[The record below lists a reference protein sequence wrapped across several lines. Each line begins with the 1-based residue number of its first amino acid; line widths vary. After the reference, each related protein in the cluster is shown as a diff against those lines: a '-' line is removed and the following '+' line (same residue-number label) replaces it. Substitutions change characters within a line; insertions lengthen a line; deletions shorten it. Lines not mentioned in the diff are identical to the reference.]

1 MKNCSKPPKSIMPAQ
16 KTKKPCQI
24 DRRLD
29 KQGSRRQSL
38 RQKLPQTTSPAVS
51 EKLAKGAS
59 QLNILHLNVQG
70 LQRKTK
76 EIKDML
82 DTYSVHVAL
91 FQETLLP
98 KEEVNVSGY
107 TKFICSCR
115 KCQGIATL
123 VRNDVEATVTNS
135 TIGDIDHQTI
145 LVWPKGK
152 KNLKFTVHNIY
163 YPNSSRTKFP
173 VIHPTMKKTVIAGDF
188 NAHIPSLG
196 YPDTLIITSEVM
208 KWRSLQIPPIYSC
221 FKIRKHH
228 QPFIV
233 GLTARPV
240 VPIYHLFLQIS
251 LTKATLRYLMT

>member
-51 EKLAKGAS
+51 EKLAKGTS

-135 TIGDIDHQTI
+135 TFWFGPREKRTLSSQCIIFTTPTLHALNSPSSI
-145 LVWPKGK
+145 L
-152 KNLKFTVHNIY
+152 L
-163 YPNSSRTKFP
+163 
-173 VIHPTMKKTVIAGDF
+173 
-188 NAHIPSLG
+188 
-196 YPDTLIITSEVM
+196 
-208 KWRSLQIPPIYSC
+208 
-221 FKIRKHH
+221 
-228 QPFIV
+228 
-233 GLTARPV
+233 
-240 VPIYHLFLQIS
+240 
-251 LTKATLRYLMT
+251 